1 MGTSGYTYGEVVF
14 NTSMSGYS
22 ESITD
27 PSYAGQILTFSYP
40 LIGNYGFSPDW
51 GESKM
56 VHVSGIVV
64 SQLSKKS
71 FHNQK
76 ELALEEV
83 LEKYQKGG
91 ISDID
96 TRELVKIIRNTGTM
110 PAVLIV
116 GKEGEYLQEDLT
128 YEQALERVHNSNDVG
143 FTDWVNRVR
152 PEEIKIYQSQQPES
166 DNSAETIEDICEYQP
181 NPSLKDEKQ
190 TIGLIDCGA
199 KENIIRELC
208 KRQFRVVVFPADTDF
223 EIMKGY
229 DLDGFV
235 ISNGPGDPRDYPY
248 VHSTVQ
254 KILQS
259 DKPVLG
265 ICLGHQLI
273 AHTIGAE
280 IFKMKFGNRGI
291 NQPVV
296 NLLDGK
302 AYLTSQNHSYAV
314 KPETLPEDW
323 EVLFKNLNDDTVE
336 GLRHKNKSIFSVQ
349 FHPEACGGPRDTN
362 FLFDDFAKLV
372 KQRISTKKP
381 NFS

>member
-1 MGTSGYTYGEVVF
+1 
-14 NTSMSGYS
+14 MSGYS
-22 ESITD
+22 EAITD

-40 LIGNYGFSPDW
+40 LIGNYGFSPEW

-56 VHVSGIVV
+56 IHVSGIVV
-64 SQLSKKS
+64 SQLSKES

-76 ELALEEV
+76 ELSLEEV

-96 TRELVKIIRNTGTM
+96 TRELVKIIRTTGTM

-116 GKEGEYLQEDLT
+116 GKDGEYLQENLAFK
-128 YEQALERVHNSNDVG
+128 QALERVHNSNDIG
-143 FTDWVNRVR
+143 YTDWVNRVK
-152 PEEIKIYQSQQPES
+152 PEKIKIYQSQILESKNSPER
-166 DNSAETIEDICEYQP
+166 IEDITECQLEETQ
-181 NPSLKDEKQ
+181 EKENQ

-199 KENIIRELC
+199 KQNIIRELC
-208 KRQFRVVVFPADTDF
+208 KRQFRVVVFPAGTEF
-223 EIMKGY
+223 EKINEY

-235 ISNGPGDPRDYPY
+235 LSNGPGDPRDYPY

-265 ICLGHQLI
+265 ICLGHQLL
-273 AHTIGAE
+273 AYTIGAE

-323 EVLFKNLNDDTVE
+323 EVLFRNLNDDSVE
-336 GLRHKNKSIFSVQ
+336 GLKHKSKPIFSVQ

-372 KQRISTKKP
+372 KQRSTSKQS
-381 NFS
+381 NY